1 MGAALPSAGLGVAS
15 LRERHGESL
24 LWTGQS
30 TGQVLQDGEAGVGSS
45 AGART
50 FDHVAVAAACRAEA
64 TTIRAA
70 ERLHRQREGRLGLDQ
85 LRQVERVVRVEV
97 ELQVVGAELDRLLAA
112 LGPWRE
118 PRVDRGR
125 DPGREPLEAA
135 PAHLGH
141 ADRDPAPDHDVPVV
155 TLDQERELLEA
166 PRAVVKRLGQF
177 IGALDREPVV
187 GNLRDSNDHCRQA
200 PPNTPRTMN
209 FATTEPVYR
218 AGSAKSRH
226 LAVFSLPAPSHRAA
240 VWYPLVLGRPGP
252 CRTC

>member
-85 LRQVERVVRVEV
+85 LRQVETETRLEEHTS
-97 ELQVVGAELDRLLAA
+97 ELQSQFHLVCRLL
-112 LGPWRE
+112 
-118 PRVDRGR
+118 
-125 DPGREPLEAA
+125 LE
-135 PAHLGH
+135 
-141 ADRDPAPDHDVPVV
+141 
-155 TLDQERELLEA
+155 
-166 PRAVVKRLGQF
+166 K
-177 IGALDREPVV
+177 
-187 GNLRDSNDHCRQA
+187 
-200 PPNTPRTMN
+200 
-209 FATTEPVYR
+209 
-218 AGSAKSRH
+218 KK
-226 LAVFSLPAPSHRAA
+226 
-240 VWYPLVLGRPGP
+240 LVLTVTIIERQ
-252 CRTC
+252 TS